1 MRSQKTTLVGT
12 LATMRLASFL
22 CSLPLLVSLGL
33 PGVARADGDA
43 DRQAAQALFDS
54 ADELMKRKDYAAAC
68 PKLEE
73 VTRLIPDGLGAKLT
87 LAECY
92 EGAGKL
98 ASAWSTY
105 SQVESLAA
113 RQNQPDRQTLARD
126 RAAQLKPKLAK
137 LVINVPAAVSALPGL
152 AIKRDGKPVGSAQ
165 FGEAIPADVGDHTI
179 EASATGKLSW
189 STPAKV
195 AADGSTVTVE
205 VQPLKDAPPG
215 SQPPG
220 TGPATTADDEP
231 AWLLPLGIAV
241 GSAGVAGL
249 VVGGVMGGL
258 AMGKQSDAEEQCP
271 NGRCSAEG
279 NDSRTGAGT
288 FADVSTAMFIAGG
301 VLAAAGVVIIIVA
314 PKGGGEEAKA
324 TAALQLAPGSV
335 GIVGGF

>member
-1 MRSQKTTLVGT
+1 MRFTCL
-12 LATMRLASFL
+12 L
-22 CSLPLLVSLGL
+22 CSLPLLLSLGWA
-33 PGVARADGDA
+33 GVARADTDS
-43 DRQAAQALFDS
+43 DRQAAQALFDK
-54 ADELMKRKDYAAAC
+54 ADELMKRRDFAAAC

-73 VTRLIPDGLGAKLT
+73 VTRLVPDGLGAKLT

-113 RQNQPDRQTLARD
+113 RLNQPERQTLARD
-126 RAAQLKPKLAK
+126 KVAQLKPRLAK
-137 LVINVPAAVSALPGL
+137 LVIKVPPAVSSLAGL
-152 AIKRDGKPVGSAQ
+152 EIKRDGKPVGAAQ
-165 FGEAIPADVGDHTI
+165 FGEAIPADVGDHTV
-179 EASATGKLSW
+179 EATATGKLPW
-189 STPAKV
+189 SQPAKI

-215 SQPPG
+215 TQPPG
-220 TGPATTADDEP
+220 SAAPATPEDEP
-231 AWLLPLGIAV
+231 TWLLPLGIAV
-241 GSAGVAGL
+241 GSVGVAGL

-258 AMGKQSDAEEQCP
+258 AMGKQSNAEEMCP

-279 NDSRTGAGT
+279 NDARTSAGT

-314 PKGGGEEAKA
+314 PKGSSDEQPAA
-324 TAALQLAPGSV
+324 TAALQLGPGSI
-335 GIVGGF
+335 GIKGAF

>member
-1 MRSQKTTLVGT
+1 MK
-12 LATMRLASFL
+12 LAACLFA
-22 CSLPLLVSLGL
+22 LPLVVS
-33 PGVARADGDA
+33 VAWAPPAHAQSDS

-54 ADELMKRKDYAAAC
+54 ADELMKSKNYAAAC

-73 VTRLIPDGLGAKLT
+73 VTRLVPDGLGAKLT

-113 RQNQPDRQTLARD
+113 RLNQPDRQTLARD
-126 RAAQLKPKLAK
+126 RATALKPRLAK
-137 LVINVPAAVSALPGL
+137 LVIKVAPAIASLKGL
-152 AIKRDGKPVGSAQ
+152 VVKRDGKPVGTAQ
-165 FGEAIPADVGDHTI
+165 FGEAIPADIGDHTI
-179 EASATGKLSW
+179 EVTAEGKLPW
-189 STPAKV
+189 SAPAKV

-205 VQPLKDAPPG
+205 VQPLRDAPPG
-215 SQPPG
+215 SQPVRPG
-220 TGPATTADDEP
+220 QPVEENT
-231 AWLLPLGIAV
+231 WLLPLGIAV

-249 VVGGVMGGL
+249 AVGGVMGGL
-258 AMGKQSDAEEQCP
+258 AMGKQSDAEDGCP

-279 NDSRTGAGT
+279 NEARSSAGT

-314 PKGGGEEAKA
+314 PKGGGEETP
-324 TAALQLAPGSV
+324 TAALHVAPGSF

>member
-1 MRSQKTTLVGT
+1 
-12 LATMRLASFL
+12 L

-152 AIKRDGKPVGSAQ
+152 AINATASQSGLRNSASSRRRRH
-165 FGEAIPADVGDHTI
+165 HTI

-189 STPAKV
+189 SAGG
-195 AADGSTVTVE
+195 AADS
-205 VQPLKDAPPG
+205 APSP
-215 SQPPG
+215 S
-220 TGPATTADDEP
+220 
-231 AWLLPLGIAV
+231 
-241 GSAGVAGL
+241 
-249 VVGGVMGGL
+249 
-258 AMGKQSDAEEQCP
+258 
-271 NGRCSAEG
+271 RCS
-279 NDSRTGAGT
+279 R
-288 FADVSTAMFIAGG
+288 
-301 VLAAAGVVIIIVA
+301 
-314 PKGGGEEAKA
+314 
-324 TAALQLAPGSV
+324 
-335 GIVGGF
+335 